1 LAQLKLTLQKPMTNN
16 PRVSPT
22 GAVLLKTPLAQILPL
37 SPLEPLEGLKSAI
50 IGCRQC
56 PRLVAWREEVAQV
69 KKAAYQDQEY
79 WGKPVPG
86 FGDPLAGLVLIG
98 LAPGAHGSNR
108 TGRMFTGD
116 SSGNFLYP
124 ALHRAGFA
132 NGGQSSSLEDGLELT
147 DCFIT
152 APVRCVPPQN
162 KPTPLELKTC
172 SGWFKSELEL
182 LDQRR
187 VTLTLGR
194 IGHEAFL
201 RFLSLNPR
209 DYPFSHGAEFDL
221 PDGTTLISSYHVSRQ
236 NTQTGR
242 LTPEMFDAL
251 LERVRVL
258 LASPHSSPH

>member
-1 LAQLKLTLQKPMTNN
+1 MVRRTQVARANVDFASFEQLEQ
-16 PRVSPT
+16 
-22 GAVLLKTPLAQILPL
+22 
-37 SPLEPLEGLKSAI
+37 LEQLEGLKSEMVQ
-50 IGCRQC
+50 CRQC
-56 PRLVAWREEVAQV
+56 PRLVAWRENVAQV
-69 KKAAYQDQEY
+69 KKAAFRDGEY

-86 FGDPLAGLVLIG
+86 FGDPLARLVIIG

-132 NGGQSSSLEDGLELT
+132 NRSQSSSLEDGLELK

-152 APVRCVPPQN
+152 APVRCVPPEN

-172 SGWFKSELEL
+172 SSWFKSELEL
-182 LDQRR
+182 LGYRR

-201 RFLSLNPR
+201 RFLNLNPR
-209 DYPFSHGAEFDL
+209 EYPFSHGAEFNL
-221 PDGTTLISSYHVSRQ
+221 PDGSTLISSYHVSRQ

-242 LTPEMFDAL
+242 LTTEMFDAL
-251 LERVRVL
+251 LERVKVVL
-258 LASPHSSPH
+258 ESPHQG